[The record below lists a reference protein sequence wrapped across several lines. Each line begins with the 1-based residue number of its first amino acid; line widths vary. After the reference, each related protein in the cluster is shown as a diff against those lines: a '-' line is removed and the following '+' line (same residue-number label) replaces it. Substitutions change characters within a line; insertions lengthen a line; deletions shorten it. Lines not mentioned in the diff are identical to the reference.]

1 MGFPP
6 SSAVIFWEETKAL
19 PEAKSPVH
27 FSITWRD
34 NQRGNDGSR
43 RWFFVQTQ
51 RSLLDVTL
59 QLIYSILQ
67 FEQSPNSPN

>member
-1 MGFPP
+1 MAVSP

-27 FSITWRD
+27 FSITWR
-34 NQRGNDGSR
+34 NNNVEMMAPGVGL
-43 RWFFVQTQ
+43 FFQSQ

-59 QLIYSILQ
+59 QLIYSILK
-67 FEQSPNSPN
+67 FEQ